1 MPSRK
6 RKRFWNV
13 ECTSFPDETP
23 LQLKKSNV
31 RTSGAATSV
40 SNAWLR
46 CGDGFQSTS
55 VQESL
60 RPTDKKSRIKKHL
73 GALLTSAECA
83 GGSAAAE
90 SSKEAEG
97 ITWTSSGSDFSDDG
111 NKTLVPRLQ
120 TKKNHASEIE
130 DLPSSHE
137 DRSNEDDL
145 EFIDWEQDSDS
156 TDRCDGSEKD
166 NSSLEISDSDSCTN
180 LNSLRVKEEDDGN
193 DVLCKRGFQHIFV
206 RVPGTLCSVKSR
218 GDVGCW
224 PPANLGQVHSNQFQ
238 WRLPLPEPCQSCLSM
253 TALTEISE
261 YSSDNDSVGEG
272 GTGLVTT
279 TPGSTKSLQSRA
291 GVDTGDI
298 TARPAS
304 EWLRSAE
311 ALLST
316 PRKQAGKA
324 PRALTESVKK
334 RKLLRGGLAE
344 RLCQLQNRE
353 RSAISFW
360 RHQCISDAKIPSDKS
375 GVLIVK
381 ILEMLEE
388 CTIQVAICQQLEQ
401 SPDSISSK
409 DAVINAREP
418 ILKVLF
424 ARETAAHLKSRPQDV
439 IHIYPPWQK
448 LILRNADVP
457 VIMNTYFSEK
467 VLPSEHSETREKTY
481 GLTKMLIRKNI
492 ISLAEVFRLDDVDD
506 ESHEQTSDNQVAC
519 APQICNNYDSEKH
532 PLAQSA
538 VNDSLLEMVESQG
551 AVGWK
556 EAHVRVVIQRVYCLP
571 ARGYGSHVQG
581 NKPLCATPIIN
592 SDPPN
597 VRLCLLVQDAYGM
610 FSEVQLQPLNSVDD
624 VEQYCRRWE
633 GKFCCLAGMKTLQR
647 TTRGRALGLFSLIES
662 LWPPVVPVKVP
673 GQSQESE
680 AMTTNLAPPSFCYIL
695 TVQSGEVHVEVD
707 EEEQISN
714 LYQPPA
720 VHGLKEI
727 LRMDG
732 CNKRCSFWAQVL
744 YLRLQTKQRV
754 PINQRE
760 ICLFVTDSTLQNVV
774 HMIPKV
780 VAVSVAASCV
790 LSAEITEALSVTSQ
804 LVFFKDAL
812 WGNGRIICVERT
824 VLLLQKPLLYS
835 AAVADLSELTG
846 PVRLD
851 ELDSTTQ
858 ANSICAVRG
867 TVVGVNESTA
877 FSWPTCDRCGNGKLE
892 LCPQDRGLL
901 YCSQCSE
908 VVISPVLKMQLEVF
922 LSCSSRPQST
932 VKVKLLQKTISSLL
946 MSSASENGSYEVQS
960 VLGKEVGLLN
970 CYVRSVTSHP
980 NCIALEEIVLLE
992 AAARH

>member
-6 RKRFWNV
+6 RKRFGNV
-13 ECTSFPDETP
+13 ECTSFPDETS

-31 RTSGAATSV
+31 RTSVAAASV

-55 VQESL
+55 ALESL
-60 RPTDKKSRIKKHL
+60 RPTDKKSRIKKNL
-73 GALLTSAECA
+73 GALLTSAECTA
-83 GGSAAAE
+83 GSAAAE

-120 TKKNHASEIE
+120 TKKVYASQIE

-137 DRSNEDDL
+137 DRSSEDDL
-145 EFIDWEQDSDS
+145 EFIDWEKDSDS
-156 TDRCDGSEKD
+156 TNRCDGSEKD
-166 NSSLEISDSDSCTN
+166 NSSVEISDSDSCTN
-180 LNSLRVKEEDDGN
+180 LNSLPVKEENDGN
-193 DVLCKRGFQHIFV
+193 DVLCK
-206 RVPGTLCSVKSR
+206 
-218 GDVGCW
+218 
-224 PPANLGQVHSNQFQ
+224 
-238 WRLPLPEPCQSCLSM
+238 

-272 GTGLVTT
+272 GTGLANTT
-279 TPGSTKSLQSRA
+279 SGSTKSLQSRA
-291 GVDTGDI
+291 GADTGDV

-304 EWLRSAE
+304 EWLRSAQ

-316 PRKQAGKA
+316 PGKQASKA
-324 PRALTESVKK
+324 PRALTESAKK

-344 RLCQLQNRE
+344 RLCRLQNRE

-360 RHQCISDAKIPSDKS
+360 RHQCISDGKIPSDKS

-381 ILEMLEE
+381 ILEMFEE

-401 SPDSISSK
+401 SPATVSSK
-409 DAVINAREP
+409 DAVISAGEP

-481 GLTKMLIRKNI
+481 GLTKTLIRKNI
-492 ISLAEVFRLDDVDD
+492 ISLAETFRLDDADD
-506 ESHEQTSDNQVAC
+506 ELHQQTSDNQVAC
-519 APQICNNYDSEKH
+519 APQIHNCDSKKH

-551 AVGWK
+551 AVGWR
-556 EAHVRVVIQRVYCLP
+556 EAQVRVVIQRVYCLP
-571 ARGYGSHVQG
+571 AKESCGSHIQG
-581 NKPLCATPIIN
+581 SKPLCATPIIN
-592 SDPPN
+592 TDPPN

-610 FSEVQLQPLNSVDD
+610 FSEVQLQPLNSADD

-633 GKFCCLAGMKTLQR
+633 GKFCCLTGMKILQR

-673 GQSQESE
+673 GQSQDSE
-680 AMTTNLAPPSFCYIL
+680 TMTTNLAPPSFCYIL
-695 TVQSGEVHVEVD
+695 TVQSGEIHVEVD

-727 LRMDG
+727 LLMDG
-732 CNKRCSFWAQVL
+732 CNERCSFWAQVL
-744 YLRLQTKQRV
+744 YLRLQTKQNV

-790 LSAEITEALSVTSQ
+790 LSTEITEALSVNSQ

-835 AAVADLSELTG
+835 AAGADLSELTG

-892 LCPQDRGLL
+892 LCPQDRGSL
-901 YCSQCSE
+901 YCNQCSE

-970 CYVRSVTSHP
+970 CYVRSVTSRP